1 MISIANKPKI
11 APDVL
16 WRRDGDANQII
27 IVSREDLPLPL
38 ILNATAARIFSLCD
52 GEHSVEDMAEILRS
66 EFRLPEGPQIL
77 EDVKKQAEY
86 FLQKRIVEV

>member
-1 MISIANKPKI
+1 MISIANKPRI

-16 WRRDGDANQII
+16 WRRDGDENQII

-66 EFRLPEGPQIL
+66 ELRLPDGSQIL

>member
-38 ILNATAARIFSLCD
+38 ILNATAGRIFSLCD
-52 GEHSVEDMAEILRS
+52 GEHTIEEIAEILRS
-66 EFRLPEGPQIL
+66 ELRLPEGSQIL
-77 EDVKKQAEY
+77 EDVKRQTEY